1 AGRVPAHRGSAS
13 PAVRRAA
20 GLLLVVAAALPQ
32 SAATAQQTS
41 PYVAAERAESL
52 RLAGRPWHAAETLL
66 AAAAREPRLNATL
79 VVEGAKAELHARRY
93 DRARSLLVGQ
103 PWLEDYGDGDALA
116 VLAEAEARL
125 GLGMEAA
132 GHYAA
137 ARARARGARA
147 ALLAVREGLA
157 WEAAGARGSAAAARA
172 AGGRLGPGGRRVV
185 RSDGARARTGR
196 CRGGRRRGAGR
207 SPAPH
212 TARARGPGSCHEGP
226 RGRGRR
232 TARGRACPPAGRL
245 ERRDAGARRGAA
257 RRGRSI
263 P

>member
-1 AGRVPAHRGSAS
+1 MT
-13 PAVRRAA
+13 RAA
-20 GLLLVVAAALPQ
+20 GLLVLVCAALALPW
-32 SAATAQQTS
+32 SRAAGQQTT
-41 PYVAAERAESL
+41 PAMAAQRAESL

-116 VLAEAEARL
+116 VLAAAGARV
-125 GLGMEAA
+125 GPGMEAA

-157 WEAAGARGSAAAARA
+157 WE
-172 AGGRLGPGGRRVV
+172 V
-185 RSDGARARTGR
+185 
-196 CRGGRRRGAGR
+196 
-207 SPAPH
+207 
-212 TARARGPGSCHEGP
+212 
-226 RGRGRR
+226 
-232 TARGRACPPAGRL
+232 
-245 ERRDAGARRGAA
+245 
-257 RRGRSI
+257 
-263 P
+263 